1 MCYTIYMAKISRI
14 IGREVL
20 DSRGNP
26 TVETDVILDNGSWG
40 RATVPSGAS
49 VGAHEAHELRDGDS
63 KRYGGLGVLK
73 AVRNI
78 NEVIAHD
85 LIGLDAGGQSALD
98 ERLVALDGTADK
110 SHLGANAILATSI
123 ALVKASADAQG
134 MPVYRYLG
142 GDSANLLPVPMMNI
156 INGGKHASDSIDFQ
170 ECMIMPIGAENFKH
184 ALQVGLEIY
193 HALKDLISSKG
204 LSTTIGDE
212 GGFGLQGVTNVE
224 ALDLIMQAIEKA
236 NYQAGKDVYLAL
248 DPAASSFYED
258 GMYQMK
264 RENKSLLPSEMQSY
278 FVDLISN
285 YPIFSIEDP
294 LFEDDWDGYTELTT
308 KIGTKV
314 QIVGD
319 DLFVTNQTRLN
330 NGIAKKCANAILIKP
345 NQIGTVTETIDTIQ
359 LAKKNHFATIIS
371 HRSADTVD
379 PFIADLCVAFGCG
392 QIKTGAPARSE
403 RTAKYNQLLR
413 IEEQLGDR
421 ARFADLV

>member
-1 MCYTIYMAKISRI
+1 MTKITCI

-26 TVETDVILDNGSWG
+26 TVEADVRLDDDSWG

-49 VGAHEAHELRDGDS
+49 VGAHEAHELRDDD
-63 KRYGGLGVLK
+63 KQRYNGLGVLG
-73 AVRNI
+73 AVSNI
-78 NEVIAHD
+78 NNIIAHD
-85 LIGLDAGGQSALD
+85 LVGLEVDNQRALD
-98 ERLVALDGTADK
+98 ERLIALDGTADK

-123 ALVKASADAQG
+123 ALVKAAAMARHQ
-134 MPVYRYLG
+134 PIYRFLG
-142 GDSANLLPVPMMNI
+142 SESANLLPVPMMNI
-156 INGGKHASDSIDFQ
+156 INGGKHATDSIDFQ
-170 ECMIMPIGAENFKH
+170 ECMIMPIGAENFQH
-184 ALQVGLEIY
+184 ALQMGLEIY
-193 HALKDLISSKG
+193 HTLKDLISAKG

-212 GGFGLQGVTNVE
+212 GGFGLQGVTNDD
-224 ALDLIMQAIEKA
+224 ALELMMQAIEKA

-248 DPAASSFYED
+248 DPASSAYYEN
-258 GMYQMK
+258 GIYQMK
-264 RENKSLLPSEMQSY
+264 RENKSFTPAEMQDY
-278 FVDLISN
+278 FMDLMSK

-294 LFEDDWDGYTELTT
+294 LFEDDWDGYAEFTA
-308 KIGTKV
+308 KVGAKV

-319 DLFVTNQTRLN
+319 DLFVTNQTRLQ

-345 NQIGTVTETIDTIQ
+345 NQIGTVTETINTIT
-359 LAKKNHFATIIS
+359 LAKKNNFATIIS

-413 IEEQLGDR
+413 IEEMLGAR
-421 ARFADLV
+421 ARYADLV